1 MEDKIKKQSIDR
13 LNISVAILE
22 GLKQNNIIKI
32 EDLCK
37 RSKKEL
43 KKLGF
48 LQNEINEINIELQ
61 LLGLALKNTL

>member
-13 LNISVAILE
+13 LNISVSILE

-37 RSKKEL
+37 KSKSTVIPYGTFIFYKLFLLHL
-43 KKLGF
+43 KLSNKFSLS
-48 LQNEINEINIELQ
+48 
-61 LLGLALKNTL
+61 

>member
-13 LNISVAILE
+13 LNIAVSILE

-37 RSKKEL
+37 KSKKEL